1 MAEANPFSLQNIPV
15 VMRVVLL
22 SYTKDAERLCA
33 AAARSCYSQEPAS
46 EILEGV
52 EEEKAGGFIDKVVG
66 MGHHSVI
73 EHASYTFSLE
83 DVSRSLTHQLVRH
96 RIASFSQQSQRYVSL
111 LEPDYITPDTIRA
124 DPQAH
129 RVFEEAMQRA
139 WEAYRTL
146 ATTVPVEDA
155 RYVLPNACATNIV
168 VTMNAR
174 ELWHFFTLRT
184 CRRAQQEIRTAAELM
199 LKEVKRVSPS
209 IFRDAGPACLRGKC
223 PEGKLSCGKPREEL
237 RFI

>member
-1 MAEANPFSLQNIPV
+1 MK
-15 VMRVVLL
+15 VVLL
-22 SYTKDAERLCA
+22 SYTSDAERLCA
-33 AAARSCYSQEPAS
+33 AAARSCYSPDPAS
-46 EILEGV
+46 EILEEV
-52 EEEKAGGFIDKVVG
+52 EEGKAGTFIDKVVG

-83 DVSRSLTHQLVRH
+83 GVSRSLTHQLVRH
-96 RIASFSQQSQRYVSL
+96 RIASYSQQSQRYVSL
-111 LEPDYITPDTIRA
+111 LEPDYVIPGTIEA
-124 DPQAH
+124 DPEANK
-129 RVFEEAMQRA
+129 VFQEAMENA
-139 WEAYRTL
+139 WEAYQKLSTM
-146 ATTVPVEDA
+146 VPVEDA

-199 LKEVKRVSPS
+199 LKEVRKASPS
-209 IFRDAGPACLRGKC
+209 IFKDAGPGCLRGKC
-223 PEGKLSCGKPREEL
+223 PEGKLSCGKPRAEL